1 MTTDKEKTKREIRAY
16 NFDDDDDEP
25 EIKPALGRNTASGK
39 NGTAKDLVRKT
50 KGARFNA
57 QDFRKAPS
65 TTKRTSYVSDKN
77 PTGEQKQKKTDT
89 SISKTA
95 KAVIRLV
102 AVALILILTVS
113 MWTSFSGWTFNETV
127 DSIRLSFRDMSAMRG
142 SAKKFPVP
150 LSGTIAIKEEK
161 LAGGTAV
168 LTDTAMTV
176 YNKKGM
182 AAIIT
187 PHYMANPAM
196 HTNGHYALVYDV
208 GGERFRVETASGTL
222 TTGKTESNIISAC
235 IARCGRYAIV
245 SEESTRLSQVYV
257 YDSDGNALFGWH
269 SADYYINSVA
279 LSDSGKY
286 LTVCGLNASEGV
298 ICSAVI
304 VFSIDDNAEI
314 ARQVFEDELLLDVGY
329 TKSGC
334 AIAVGEKKV
343 ICISDDAKTINKTEL
358 GSKVCAYDID
368 NESGAAVCTS
378 DIDCSVLRVFD
389 TRGRERFT
397 AKTDD
402 AVTDVSMSGNH
413 VCVLLQGAAKVFNSS
428 GDLKQS
434 FTTAV
439 DANKVITIGNK
450 AFILCNTVLRMEALD

>member
-1 MTTDKEKTKREIRAY
+1 MLTEDEKREIRAY
-16 NFDDDDDEP
+16 DFDEDDDEP
-25 EIKPALGRNTASGK
+25 EIKPALGRERSSASGYA
-39 NGTAKDLVRKT
+39 AKK
-50 KGARFNA
+50 KGARLNVQA
-57 QDFRKAPS
+57 FRKAPPS
-65 TTKRTSYVSDKN
+65 KKRTSYVSDKN
-77 PTGEQKQKKTDT
+77 RSGGKKEKKNETN
-89 SISKTA
+89 ISKTA
-95 KAVIRLV
+95 KTVIRLA
-102 AVALILILTVS
+102 AVTLLLILAVS
-113 MWTSFSGWTFNETV
+113 MWTSFSGWTFSETV
-127 DSIRLSFRDMSAMRG
+127 DSIRLSFRDSGAMRG
-142 SAKKFPVP
+142 GAKKFPVP
-150 LSGTIAIKEEK
+150 LSGTTAIKAEK

-176 YNKKGM
+176 YSKKGM
-182 AAIIT
+182 AAINS

-196 HTNGHYALVYDV
+196 STAGHYALVYDV
-208 GGERFRVETASGTL
+208 GGERFRVETASGTIS
-222 TTGKTESNIISAC
+222 TGRTENNIISAS

-257 YDSDGNALFGWH
+257 YNSDGNALFGWH

-286 LTVCGLNASEGV
+286 LTVCGLNASNGM

-334 AIAVGEKKV
+334 AIAVGEKRV
-343 ICISDDAKTINKTEL
+343 ICISEDAKTINKTEL

-368 NESGAAVCTS
+368 SESGAAVCTS
-378 DIDCSVLRVFD
+378 DIDCAVLKVFD
-389 TRGRERFT
+389 TKGRERFT

-402 AVTDVSMSGNH
+402 AVTDVSMANNH
-413 VCVLLQGAAKVFNSS
+413 VCVLLQGTAQVYNGS
-428 GDLKQS
+428 GELKQS

-439 DANKVITIGNK
+439 DANRVLTLGDK
-450 AFILCNTVLRMEALD
+450 AYIMCNTVLRMEELD